1 MPAKPDVVAE
11 ELSPWSGALEAR
23 FEIEDALV
31 AGEFAEVRAA
41 GGRILRSRLER
52 VALTG
57 ARLRSLTLTDVIAR
71 GVEAS
76 GGDWASARLRRVVFE
91 GARLAGLQLVEAEA
105 EDVVF
110 RDCRLELATLRG
122 SRVRN
127 AVFERCVL
135 DDADFGETKLQL
147 VRFEACR
154 LMRADFSGAMLTR
167 VDLRGSEL
175 DPVGD
180 LAGLRGATIDSVQ
193 LAGLAPAAR
202 PRRRLDRQ
210 RRLRARTDTLWT
222 NV

>member
-1 MPAKPDVVAE
+1 MPAEPDLVDE
-11 ELSPWSGALEAR
+11 ELDAWSGTLGAR

-31 AGEFAEVRAA
+31 SGEFADVRAA

-57 ARLRSLTLTDVIAR
+57 ARLRSLALTDVIAH

-76 GGDWASARLRRVVFE
+76 GGDWAGARLRRVVFE
-91 GARLAGLQLVEAEA
+91 GARLAGLQLVEADV
-105 EDVVF
+105 EDAVF

-135 DDADFGETKLQL
+135 DDADFGEATLQA

-154 LMRADFSGAMLTR
+154 LMRADFSGARLTR

-180 LAGLRGATIDSVQ
+180 VAGLRGATIDSIQ
-193 LAGLAPAAR
+193 LAGLAPLLARAAG
-202 PRRRLDRQ
+202 LTVSD
-210 RRLRARTDTLWT
+210 D
-222 NV
+222 